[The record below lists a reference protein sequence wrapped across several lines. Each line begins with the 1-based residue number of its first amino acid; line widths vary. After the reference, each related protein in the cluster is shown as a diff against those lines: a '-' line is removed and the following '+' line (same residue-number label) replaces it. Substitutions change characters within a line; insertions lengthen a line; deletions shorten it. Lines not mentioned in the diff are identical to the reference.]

1 MKHLLRSFS
10 APVASLLIAVLL
22 IPPAAWARSKP
33 LDAATVHA
41 RIVKRGLDNWVGV
54 EQANGVALFGRIIA
68 INPDTFT
75 LQLPND
81 PEPVTVAYANVIDLR
96 TGFTRGQK
104 IFGICAIAGT
114 AAFAIWGFVHV
125 HDLQQ
130 QKLPE
135 PTAPAFP

>member
-1 MKHLLRSFS
+1 MRHLLCSFS
-10 APVASLLIAVLL
+10 ATVASLLIAVLL
-22 IPPAAWARSKP
+22 LPPAAYAKSKP

-81 PEPVTVAYANVIDLR
+81 PEPVSVAYANVIDLR
-96 TGFTRGQK
+96 TGFSRGQK
-104 IFGICAIAGT
+104 IFAICAIAGT
-114 AAFAIWGFVHV
+114 AALGIWGFVHV

-130 QKLPE
+130 QKLPT